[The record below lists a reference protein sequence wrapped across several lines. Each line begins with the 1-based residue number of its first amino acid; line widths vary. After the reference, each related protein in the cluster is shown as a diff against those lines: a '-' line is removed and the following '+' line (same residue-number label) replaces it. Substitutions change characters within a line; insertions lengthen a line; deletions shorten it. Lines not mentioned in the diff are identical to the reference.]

1 MIGFTKYLITFFIGV
16 IISVL
21 GAIVLY
27 DIVGLKGVLG
37 VTLLIFGN
45 AISRAYKEEE
55 WDDK

>member
-1 MIGFTKYLITFFIGV
+1 MNGCTKYLIAFFIGV

-27 DIVGLKGVLG
+27 DIVGLKGVFG

-55 WDDK
+55 WEK